1 LPLLKKTLQHP
12 ELSKKV
18 LYGTGFY
25 VVRNHKS
32 EKEMLA
38 DLQAGLSEAEFDQIA
53 RENPVQFL
61 NI

>member
-1 LPLLKKTLQHP
+1 LKKTLQHSD
-12 ELSKKV
+12 LSKNV
-18 LYGTGFY
+18 LYGTDFC